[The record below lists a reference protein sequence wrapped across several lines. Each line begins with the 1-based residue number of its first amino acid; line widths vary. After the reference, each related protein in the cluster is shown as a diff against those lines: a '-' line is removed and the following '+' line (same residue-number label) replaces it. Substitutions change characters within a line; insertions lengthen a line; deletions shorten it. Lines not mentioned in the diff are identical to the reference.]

1 MPTLDT
7 SKVSIDSIGFSL
19 DDLNRIFPSA
29 ESGAASVT
37 SAVERMGAMAI
48 LVASQFNAL
57 GFSVQNTLSD
67 KATKLIERN
76 NRQIAINKET
86 DPTKKRRLQAEDYAL
101 SQGFEAGS
109 ADQKEVAANYEKL
122 LESQNI
128 GKGGSS
134 RKSKASKSS
143 GGSKVDYVKQ
153 YTDQLSEME
162 RRLSEIRANAQDISV
177 FGQSQ
182 PVIKS

>member
-1 MPTLDT
+1 MDT

-57 GFSVQNTLSD
+57 GFSVQNALSD

-86 DPTKKRRLQAEDYAL
+86 DPAKKRKLQGEDFA
-101 SQGFEAGS
+101 
-109 ADQKEVAANYEKL
+109 
-122 LESQNI
+122 
-128 GKGGSS
+128 
-134 RKSKASKSS
+134 
-143 GGSKVDYVKQ
+143 
-153 YTDQLSEME
+153 
-162 RRLSEIRANAQDISV
+162 
-177 FGQSQ
+177 
-182 PVIKS
+182 